1 MCKIPTEVATLTELI
16 AKSAGDMVDAMI
28 PYVRRLTYAQLF
40 EEVAKRNPLQCSFC
54 GSLMELWQLYHPS
67 KGVFYDIFDPPRKK
81 VR

>member
-1 MCKIPTEVATLTELI
+1 MSIYKVLA
-16 AKSAGDMVDAMI
+16 I